1 MSKKTHYLS
10 KKYVT
15 ITWWVVTIPTSLL
28 FGAVFVLALVGFVPK
43 SELISSILGFLTLS
57 ILPVICGQIIALFG
71 LKSIPKSEKWLYFYI
86 IFGLLIG
93 FSFVGL
99 GYSIGGIIGLKELTH
114 SRKRYKKKSRSRANK
129 KVKRIKTAKKSQ
141 SMG

>member
-57 ILPVICGQIIALFG
+57 ILPVVCGQIIALFG

-93 FSFVGL
+93 FSFIGL
-99 GYSIGGIIGLKELTH
+99 GYIIGGIIGLKELTH
-114 SRKRYKKKSRSRANK
+114 SRKRYKKKSRSRASK

-141 SMG
+141 LIG

>member
-1 MSKKTHYLS
+1 MSKKKHYLS

-15 ITWWVVTIPTSLL
+15 ITWWLVTIPTSLL

-57 ILPVICGQIIALFG
+57 ILPVVCGQIIALFG
-71 LKSIPKSEKWLYFYI
+71 LKSIPKSKKWLYFYI

-99 GYSIGGIIGLKELTH
+99 GYSIGGIIGLKELTR